1 MRTVQDGATWRR
13 RNYGNHLRRPATR
26 ARRGDGSISEIPAP
40 ASAMTADRFAIRTRM
55 RDPGLVAA
63 PSADAATVRVTFE
76 YVAGATVWL
85 LGGATIG
92 LSAPRNRHC
101 PASPPHAWLH

>member
-13 RNYGNHLRRPATR
+13 RNYGTHLRRPATR

-40 ASAMTADRFAIRTRM
+40 APAMTADRFAIRTRM

-63 PSADAATVRVTFE
+63 PSADAHTVPVPLETVPWGRLWLPGVTSLGVIATTTLPWHE
-76 YVAGATVWL
+76 P
-85 LGGATIG
+85 
-92 LSAPRNRHC
+92 LS
-101 PASPPHAWLH
+101 

>member
-13 RNYGNHLRRPATR
+13 RNYGTHLRRPATR
-26 ARRGDGSISEIPAP
+26 ARRDDGSISEIPAP

-63 PSADAATVRVTFE
+63 PSRSEERRVGKEGRARWAPEQVQKTID
-76 YVAGATVWL
+76 GRRHGSRI
-85 LGGATIG
+85 GGSRGT
-92 LSAPRNRHC
+92 
-101 PASPPHAWLH
+101 